1 MKHKII
7 CEACECDPC
16 DCGWGNYIVLLK
28 SGGATASTGYTFDA
42 VVHAGKLRPK
52 QCKTNSRKQ

>member
-1 MKHKII
+1 MKSDTY

-28 SGGATASTGYTFDA
+28 SGGATVSTGYTFDA
-42 VVHAGKLRPK
+42 AVHAGKLRPK

>member
-1 MKHKII
+1 MKYKIF

-28 SGGATASTGYTFDA
+28 SGGATVSTGYTFDV
-42 VVHAGKLRPK
+42 VVHAGEIRP
-52 QCKTNSRKQ
+52 